1 MASQKDWIDL
11 HNRLEELFELVDN
24 DEKYKETSQILAYT
38 VGQLESLEELDVM
51 GVVLELIE
59 ADKTVEMHPEVADL
73 VVTILNRGIE
83 ENMPEAMCDLG
94 SLYYNGRLGK
104 VDYEKAFNL
113 YKKASELGNKQ
124 ATENLAYCY
133 YYGRSVDVDYEKAYK
148 LFAKGAL
155 EGNLRCMYKMA
166 DFYRYGYYVEMD
178 CEEAYRIYMRC
189 MEEMTEDAVIEVGAD
204 IFVRIAD
211 CCYEGIGTP
220 VDIQSAFIFY
230 SRAEILCYQRLF
242 SGDYFMKENLLRVQE
257 RMNLIREKTNAD
269 IFSRFEWLEK

>member
-24 DEKYKETSQILAYT
+24 DEKYEETSQILAYT
-38 VGQLESLEELDVM
+38 VGQLESLKELDVM

-83 ENMPEAMCDLG
+83 E
-94 SLYYNGRLGK
+94 
-104 VDYEKAFNL
+104 
-113 YKKASELGNKQ
+113 
-124 ATENLAYCY
+124 
-133 YYGRSVDVDYEKAYK
+133 
-148 LFAKGAL
+148 
-155 EGNLRCMYKMA
+155 NLRCMYKMA

-257 RMNLIREKTNAD
+257 RMNLIRQKTNAD
-269 IFSRFEWLEK
+269 IFSRFEWLER